1 MAQERRSREPPSTAQ
16 NNASAPPCSGVVAV
30 RRFTDLCDRAQA
42 ADKRGETATALSL
55 YRELLQLRERLQ
67 SGRGPLLQT
76 LFAVAQK
83 VERRVAELD
92 GSTCSSAPTTGRS
105 SSHSQEMVVI
115 RPPTTAESLSR
126 PASAAAVVQPPR
138 ALTSGPRDTAAP
150 SRRASEAQ
158 PPHESQWA
166 VQQQPPATRTSTP
179 ESEVEHVMRSSWP
192 ASGKAPARSTPNLGA
207 NSSHGQGETSSDDE
221 RPAPPKPSFGRHG
234 PMPPGPTT
242 RARPAQCA
250 LDRSPRGRR
259 CELAC
264 WSVSVR
270 LPSSRR
276 LDRACWT
283 IGSEAH
289 SSSDWLRQSWRRA
302 SGQRDSEP
310 AFGASFFFSSFK
322 FS

>member
-1 MAQERRSREPPSTAQ
+1 MEESALDSVAARREALARRQDAARSALRDDRAAQPAAAAQEAPPAASGAPDIPAAAQ
-16 NNASAPPCSGVVAV
+16 QPPADTAPPCSGVVAV

-83 VERRVAELD
+83 VARRVAELD

-242 RARPAQCA
+242 RARPADVRVRTVRPGPQSA
-250 LDRSPRGRR
+250 RS
-259 CELAC
+259 AM
-264 WSVSVR
+264 
-270 LPSSRR
+270 
-276 LDRACWT
+276 
-283 IGSEAH
+283 
-289 SSSDWLRQSWRRA
+289 
-302 SGQRDSEP
+302 
-310 AFGASFFFSSFK
+310 
-322 FS
+322 